1 MVFRAPKAAPAS
13 RLAEERRGHVIGR
26 YCHGCNQVFPLQ
38 RGVHSG
44 DPIYGRDHVASTC
57 AYEGWLFDVG
67 AEWWEPAVEVLPAP
81 APPPQASAAAAGTP
95 AGSAAAGPPPASA
108 PPSQPQTTSAPQQGQ
123 PAPAPVK
130 G

>member
-13 RLAEERRGHVIGR
+13 RLTEERRGHVIGR

-57 AYEGWLFDVG
+57 AYEGWLFEVG

-81 APPPQASAAAAGTP
+81 APPPQASAAAGTP
-95 AGSAAAGPPPASA
+95 ASSAAGPPPASA

>member
-13 RLAEERRGHVIGR
+13 RLPTERRGAVIGR

-57 AYEGWLFDVG
+57 PNEGWRFEPG
-67 AEWWEPAVEVLPAP
+67 AKWWETAVEVLPPP
-81 APPPQASAAAAGTP
+81 APPPAESAAP
-95 AGSAAAGPPPASA
+95 
-108 PPSQPQTTSAPQQGQ
+108 
-123 PAPAPVK
+123 K

>member
-1 MVFRAPKAAPAS
+1 M
-13 RLAEERRGHVIGR
+13 LGH

-44 DPIYGRDHVASTC
+44 DPISGRDHVASTC
-57 AYEGWLFDVG
+57 PYEGWRFEVG

-81 APPPQASAAAAGTP
+81 APPPQASAAAAAPP
-95 AGSAAAGPPPASA
+95 AGSATAGQPAALPPPT
-108 PPSQPQTTSAPQQGQ
+108 QPQTTSAPQQGQ
-123 PAPAPVK
+123 PAPAPPK